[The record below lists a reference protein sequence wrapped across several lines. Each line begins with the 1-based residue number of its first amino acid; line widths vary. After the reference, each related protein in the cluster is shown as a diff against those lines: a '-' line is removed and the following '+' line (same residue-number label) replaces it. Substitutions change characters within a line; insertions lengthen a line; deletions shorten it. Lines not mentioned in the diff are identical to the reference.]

1 VAFEYNR
8 KFYVGLYDQWFGQV
22 DPKKNCPLCLVM
34 GLKKRQ
40 NRPYEKKHYFSI
52 L

>member
-1 VAFEYNR
+1 MAFEYNR

-22 DPKKNCPLCLVM
+22 DPEKNCPLCLVR
-34 GLKKRQ
+34 GLKRG
-40 NRPYEKKHYFSI
+40 RIGHMKKNIIFQI